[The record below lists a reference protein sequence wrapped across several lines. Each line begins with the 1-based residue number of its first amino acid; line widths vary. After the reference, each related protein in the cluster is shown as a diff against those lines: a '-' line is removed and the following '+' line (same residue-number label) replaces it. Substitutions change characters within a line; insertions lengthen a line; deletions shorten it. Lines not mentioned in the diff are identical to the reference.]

1 MGFVGRPS
9 PPGEPREI
17 VVPGGHDD
25 RMTTLGAIFLP
36 QTPPDRLRA
45 VARAAD
51 QAGLDELWLWE
62 DCFLYSGVAA
72 MTAALAWTDNLKV
85 GIGILPLPFRN
96 PAITAMEIATM
107 HRLFG
112 ERAIVGLG
120 HGVQEW
126 MGQVGARPA
135 SPLTLMREYVT
146 ALRQLL
152 AGEEV
157 TTTGR
162 YVNLDHVRLDWPPAN
177 PPALLIGAT
186 GPKTLR
192 LSGELAA
199 GTILTGGTSPEA
211 VRAAIGHIAAEGHR
225 VIVFVPAATGP
236 GAAERA
242 ARQQERWKADDP
254 GVSGSA
260 AEIAAGVRRWT
271 DAGAD
276 TVVLQP
282 LDDEPDPEEFVRFT
296 AEEVKPL
303 LA

>member
-1 MGFVGRPS
+1 
-9 PPGEPREI
+9 
-17 VVPGGHDD
+17 
-25 RMTTLGAIFLP
+25 MTTLGAIFLP

-62 DCFLYSGVAA
+62 DCFLYSGTAT
-72 MTAALAWTDNLKV
+72 MTAALAWTERLKV

-107 HRLFG
+107 HQLFG
-112 ERAIVGLG
+112 DRAIVGLG

-126 MGQVGARPA
+126 MGQVGARAA

-146 ALRQLL
+146 ALQRLL

-157 TTTGR
+157 TTSGR
-162 YVNLDHVRLDWPPAN
+162 YVNLDRVRLDWPPAT
-177 PPALLIGAT
+177 PPKLLIGAT

-199 GTILTGGTSPEA
+199 GTVLTGGTSPEG
-211 VRAAIGHIAAEGHR
+211 VRAAIEHIAAEHHR
-225 VIVFVPAATGP
+225 VVVFLPMAYGD

-242 ARQQERWKADDP
+242 ARQQEKWKADDP
-254 GVSGSA
+254 GLFGRPD
-260 AEIAAGVRRWT
+260 EIAAGLRRWT

-282 LDDEPDPEEFVRFT
+282 LDDEPDPEAFVRFA

-303 LA
+303 LS

>member
-1 MGFVGRPS
+1 
-9 PPGEPREI
+9 
-17 VVPGGHDD
+17 
-25 RMTTLGAIFLP
+25 MTTLGAIFLP
-36 QTPPDRLRA
+36 QTPPERLRA

-62 DCFLYSGVAA
+62 DCFQTSGVAT
-72 MTAALAWTDNLKV
+72 MTAALAWTENLKV

-96 PAITAMEIATM
+96 PAIAAMEIATL
-107 HRLFG
+107 HHLFG
-112 ERAIVGLG
+112 DRAIVGLG

-126 MGQVGARPA
+126 MGQIGARAA
-135 SPLTLMREYVT
+135 SPLTLMREYVC
-146 ALRQLL
+146 ALQRLL

-162 YVNLDHVRLDWPPAN
+162 YVHLDRVRLDWPPTA
-177 PPALLIGAT
+177 PPPLLIGAT
-186 GPKTLR
+186 GAKTLQ

-199 GTILTGGTSPEA
+199 GTILTGGTSPDG
-211 VRAAIGHIAAEGHR
+211 VRAAIGHIAAQEHR
-225 VIVFVPAATGP
+225 LIVFVPAATGP
-236 GAAERA
+236 GAAERI
-242 ARQQERWKADDP
+242 ARQQEKWGADDP

-260 AEIAAGVRRWT
+260 ADIAAGLRRWT

-282 LDDEPDPEEFVRFT
+282 LDDEPDPEAFVRFA

-303 LA
+303 L

>member
-1 MGFVGRPS
+1 
-9 PPGEPREI
+9 
-17 VVPGGHDD
+17 
-25 RMTTLGAIFLP
+25 MTTLGAIFLP
-36 QTPPDRLRA
+36 QTPPERLRA

-62 DCFLYSGVAA
+62 DCFLTSGVAA
-72 MTAALAWTDNLKV
+72 MTAALAWTENLKV

-96 PAITAMEIATM
+96 PAIAAMEIATM

-112 ERAIVGLG
+112 DRAIVGLG

-126 MGQVGARPA
+126 MGQVGARAA

-146 ALRQLL
+146 ALQRLL

-162 YVNLDHVRLDWPPAN
+162 YVNLDRVRLDWRPAAPP
-177 PPALLIGAT
+177 PLLIGAT
-186 GPKTLR
+186 GPKTLQ

-199 GTILTGGTSPEA
+199 GTILTGGTSPDG
-211 VRAAIGHIAAEGHR
+211 VRAALGHIAAKDHR
-225 VIVFVPAATGP
+225 MVVFVPAAIGA
-236 GAAERA
+236 GAAERS
-242 ARQQERWKADDP
+242 ARAQQKWGADDP
-254 GVSGSA
+254 GVFGSA
-260 AEIAAGVRRWT
+260 HDIAAGIRRWT

-282 LDDEPDPEEFVRFT
+282 LDDEPDPEAFVRFA

-303 LA
+303 L

>member
-1 MGFVGRPS
+1 
-9 PPGEPREI
+9 
-17 VVPGGHDD
+17 
-25 RMTTLGAIFLP
+25 MTTVGAIFLP

-72 MTAALAWTDNLKV
+72 MTAALAWTERLKV

-96 PAITAMEIATM
+96 PVITAMEIATM
-107 HRLFG
+107 HQLFG
-112 ERAIVGLG
+112 DRAIVGLG

-126 MGQVGARPA
+126 MGQVGARAA
-135 SPLTLMREYVT
+135 SPLTLMREFVS
-146 ALRQLL
+146 ALQRLL

-157 TTTGR
+157 TVTGR
-162 YVNLDHVRLDWPPAN
+162 YVNLDRVRLDWPPAA
-177 PPALLIGAT
+177 PPPLLIGAT

-199 GTILTGGTSPEA
+199 GTILTGGTPPEG
-211 VRAAIGHIAAEGHR
+211 VRAAIGHIDAKDHR
-225 VIVFVPAATGP
+225 VVVFVPVATGA

-242 ARQQERWKADDP
+242 VRQQEKWGADDP
-254 GVSGSA
+254 GLSGSA
-260 AEIAAGVRRWT
+260 DEIAAGLRRWI

-282 LDDEPDPEEFVRFT
+282 LDDEPDPEGFVRFA

-303 LA
+303 LS